1 MRLRYRNQT
10 VRNRLRRSE
19 ILEYARMT
27 PADVIST
34 YSRCTG
40 IRFRFLPDGVSR
52 QSVKFLE
59 RGFTLA
65 DLELVVLWIKRG
77 ISRRECG
84 FNAASLGW
92 RCLFGE
98 YGSSD
103 EMLKFQERLGLAEEA
118 VKRGWRPSLTST
130 RNGTEKPAS
139 APKHPPEQKVS
150 EEEGKRTAG
159 LLGALRNELEGRG

>member
-1 MRLRYRNQT
+1 
-10 VRNRLRRSE
+10 
-19 ILEYARMT
+19 MT
-27 PADVIST
+27 PADVIAT

-59 RGFTLA
+59 RGFTLS

-77 ISRRECG
+77 ISRHECG

-92 RCLFGE
+92 RCMFGE
-98 YGSSD
+98 FGSSD

-118 VKRGWRPSLTST
+118 VKRGWRPSLASAIA
-130 RNGTEKPAS
+130 GPEKPVNTSKQPA
-139 APKHPPEQKVS
+139 EQKVS

-159 LLGALRNELEGRG
+159 LLGALRNQLENRG

>member
-1 MRLRYRNQT
+1 
-10 VRNRLRRSE
+10 
-19 ILEYARMT
+19 MT
-27 PADVIST
+27 PADVIAT

-65 DLELVVLWIKRG
+65 DLELVVLWIQRDIKRH
-77 ISRRECG
+77 ECG
-84 FNAASLGW
+84 SNAASLGW
-92 RCLFGE
+92 KCLFGE
-98 YGSSD
+98 FGASD
-103 EMLKFQERLGLAEEA
+103 EFLKFQERIAFAEEA
-118 VKRGWRPSLTST
+118 VKRGWRPSLTSA

-139 APKHPPEQKVS
+139 TPKQPAEQKVS

-159 LLGALRNELEGRG
+159 LLGALRNELENRG